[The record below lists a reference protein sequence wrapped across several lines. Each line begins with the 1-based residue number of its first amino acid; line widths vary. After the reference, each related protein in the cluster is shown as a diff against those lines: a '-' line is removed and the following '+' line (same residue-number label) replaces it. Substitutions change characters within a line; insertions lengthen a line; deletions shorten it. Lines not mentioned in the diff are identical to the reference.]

1 MDILVKTQLKVEV
14 LGQIY
19 LLVLEVTKMGFK
31 PNYRKKFNISDDL
44 ASQIKEAFEK
54 PLTISGQFLGIRNI
68 HHGSF
73 NKRTVIF
80 SSIKNGGAFSLES
93 QLELAH
99 ALNLERDYRVLKY
112 RAQALKF
119 ILTNDSYVIPD
130 FLILNNLHEYEV
142 HEVKSNL
149 GTLSSEQLYK
159 LELTK
164 QVVNSYNMR
173 YEIFDDKLLPNL
185 KEINCLLRI
194 YKNIKN
200 IELNTEKINTAKS
213 IINNNIKYFSE
224 LLTFL
229 SKYNFSYNEICYL
242 VFYKYIQ
249 VNIDI

>member
-1 MDILVKTQLKVEV
+1 
-14 LGQIY
+14 
-19 LLVLEVTKMGFK
+19 MGFK
-31 PNYRKKFNISDDL
+31 PNYRKIINISDDL
-44 ASQIKEAFEK
+44 DSQIREAFEK

-68 HHGSF
+68 YHGSF

-99 ALNLERDYRVLKY
+99 ALNLERDCRVLKY
-112 RAQALKF
+112 RTQALKF
-119 ILTNDSYVIPD
+119 ILTNDSYAIPD
-130 FLILNNLHEYEV
+130 FLILNNLNEYEV
-142 HEVKSNL
+142 HEIKSNI
-149 GTLSSEQLYK
+149 GALSSKQLYK

-164 QVVNSYNMR
+164 QVVNSYNIR
-173 YEIFDDKLLPNL
+173 YEIFDDIFLPNL

-200 IELNTEKINTAKS
+200 IKLNTNKISLAKS
-213 IINNNIKYFSE
+213 ITQNNIKKFSD
-224 LLTFL
+224 LLTYL

-242 VFYKYIQ
+242 VFYKHIE